1 MKMAS
6 WPGAAVAALCWH
18 GDINNESNGKG
29 TSKSRKGKGRKNLRR
44 EAPRGGKK
52 KLVTKYETTGAN
64 VHDSQVFDKLVDEND
79 EAILADSAY
88 LCEEAREHLLKCY
101 CQDFI

>member
-1 MKMAS
+1 MSQTERERANQGRGKAGRIREGKRQ
-6 WPGAAVAALCWH
+6 GAA
-18 GDINNESNGKG
+18 
-29 TSKSRKGKGRKNLRR
+29 
-44 EAPRGGKK
+44 KK

-88 LCEEAREHLLKCY
+88 LSEEAREHLLKCN